1 MLCVHVCHCVRELL
15 TVDFGLRLVQL
26 KLFVEQV
33 IYNLEEVMVTT
44 TLTDIELAVSTP
56 FVLSQ
61 ASIFELWESELMSQ
75 YA

>member
-33 IYNLEEVMVTT
+33 IYNLEEVLGEDENHDLSRMVGGWM
-44 TLTDIELAVSTP
+44 LLWDISATEK
-56 FVLSQ
+56 
-61 ASIFELWESELMSQ
+61 
-75 YA
+75 

>member
-33 IYNLEEVMVTT
+33 IYNLDDLEEVMVTT
-44 TLTDIELAVSTP
+44 TLTDILNSR
-56 FVLSQ
+56 FRLRLSFLKLQ
-61 ASIFELWESELMSQ
+61 FSNCGNPN
-75 YA
+75 

>member
-1 MLCVHVCHCVRELL
+1 MRELL

-44 TLTDIELAVSTP
+44 TLTDILNSR
-56 FVLSQ
+56 FRLRLSFLKLQ
-61 ASIFELWESELMSQ
+61 FSNFGNPN
-75 YA
+75 